1 MEEEGCMSERKVR
14 TERDGLGA
22 VEVPCDALYG
32 AQTQRAAINFQ
43 FSGIRFPRPFLA
55 ALGMIKGAAAA
66 VNAELGLLDPHV
78 AEAIAAAAKEVE
90 DGLHDSQFPLD
101 IIQTGSDT
109 STNMNANEV
118 IASLATRLAGRD
130 VHPNDHVNLGQSS
143 NDVIP
148 TAIRACATR
157 ELVENL
163 LPGLA
168 HLEDTLSA
176 KAVAVE
182 GIVKTGRMHLMDA
195 VPLRMSQEVG
205 GWAAQVRDAGA
216 RVKST
221 IPSMSALPI
230 GGTAVG
236 TGLNTHPEFG
246 ARVARRMAAA
256 TGLPFTVSP
265 NYFASLSS
273 QDAAVELSGQLRGVA
288 VTLLKIAN
296 DLRWMNSGP
305 AAGLGEITL
314 AALQPGS
321 SMMPGKV
328 NPVIPEAVA
337 MVCAQVIGN
346 DAAILMAGASSE
358 FQLNVMQPLVAWNLL
373 SSIGLLSAATLT
385 LADKAIAG
393 FTVNKVR
400 VADAVRKNQAIVTA
414 LALRIGYDRCAEIV
428 RESLATGTTIE
439 EVARETLGL
448 NGEEVRRL
456 LDPARMTHPGFPDRE
471 Q

>member
-1 MEEEGCMSERKVR
+1 MSERDVR
-14 TERDGLGA
+14 TDRDSLGE
-22 VEVPCDALYG
+22 VEVPRHALFG
-32 AQTQRAAINFQ
+32 PQTQRASINFQ
-43 FSGIRFPRPFLA
+43 FSGFRFPRPFLA
-55 ALGMIKGAAAA
+55 ALAMIKGAAAA
-66 VNAELGLLDPHV
+66 VNAELGLLDPRV

-101 IIQTGSDT
+101 IFQTGSGT

-148 TAIRACATR
+148 TAIRVGATC
-157 ELVENL
+157 ELVGDL

-168 HLEDTLSA
+168 HLADTLLA
-176 KAVAVE
+176 KATAVE
-182 GIVKTGRMHLMDA
+182 GIVKTGRTHLMDA
-195 VPLRMSQEVG
+195 VPIRMSQEVG
-205 GWAAQVRDAGA
+205 GWEAQVRDAAA

-221 IPSMSALPI
+221 VPSMSALPI

-246 ARVARRMAAA
+246 ACMVRRMAAA

-265 NYFASLSS
+265 NYFASMSS

-305 AAGLGEITL
+305 SSGLGEITL
-314 AALQPGS
+314 PALQPGS

-373 SSIGLLSAATLT
+373 SSIGLLNAATRA

-393 FTVNKVR
+393 FTVDEVR
-400 VADAVRKNQAIVTA
+400 VADALRKNPAIVTA
-414 LALRIGYDRCAEIV
+414 LAPRIGYDRCAEIV
-428 RESLATGTTIE
+428 RESIATGITIE
-439 EVARETLGL
+439 AVVRKTLGL
-448 NGEEVRRL
+448 NSYEVRRL
-456 LDPARMTHPGFPDRE
+456 LDPARMTHPGFPGRE
-471 Q
+471 P

>member
-1 MEEEGCMSERKVR
+1 MSEREVR
-14 TERDGLGA
+14 TDRDSLGE
-22 VEVPCDALYG
+22 VEVPRHALFG
-32 AQTQRAAINFQ
+32 PQTQRASINFQ
-43 FSGIRFPRPFLA
+43 FSGFRFPRPFLA
-55 ALGMIKGAAAA
+55 ALAMIKGAAAA
-66 VNAELGLLDPHV
+66 VNAELGLLDPRV
-78 AEAIAAAAKEVE
+78 AEAIAAAAREVE
-90 DGLHDSQFPLD
+90 DGLHHSQFPLD
-101 IIQTGSDT
+101 IFQTGSGT

-148 TAIRACATR
+148 TAIRVGATR
-157 ELVENL
+157 ELVGDL

-168 HLEDTLSA
+168 HLADTLLA
-176 KAVAVE
+176 KATAVE
-182 GIVKTGRMHLMDA
+182 GIVKTGRTHLMDA
-195 VPLRMSQEVG
+195 VPIRMSQEVG
-205 GWAAQVRDAGA
+205 GWEAQVRDAAA

-221 IPSMSALPI
+221 VPSMSALPI

-246 ARVARRMAAA
+246 ARVVWRMAAA

-265 NYFASLSS
+265 NYFASMSS
-273 QDAAVELSGQLRGVA
+273 QDTAVELSGQLRGVA

-305 AAGLGEITL
+305 ASGLGEITL
-314 AALQPGS
+314 PALQPGS

-358 FQLNVMQPLVAWNLL
+358 FQVNLMQPLVAWNLL
-373 SSIGLLSAATLT
+373 SSIGLLGAAVRA

-393 FTVNKVR
+393 FTVDEVR
-400 VADAVRKNQAIVTA
+400 VADALRKNPAIVTA
-414 LALRIGYDRCAEIV
+414 LAPRIGYDRCAEVV
-428 RESLATGTTIE
+428 RESIATGTTIE
-439 EVARETLGL
+439 EVARKTLGL
-448 NGEEVRRL
+448 NSEEVRRL
-456 LDPARMTHPGFPDRE
+456 LDPERMTYPGFPGRE
-471 Q
+471 P